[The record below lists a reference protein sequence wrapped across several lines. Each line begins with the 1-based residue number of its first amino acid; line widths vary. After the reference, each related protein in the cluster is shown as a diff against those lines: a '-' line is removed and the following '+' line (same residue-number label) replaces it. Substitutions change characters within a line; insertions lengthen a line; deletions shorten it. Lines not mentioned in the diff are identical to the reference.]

1 MASLIFK
8 WLKSE
13 NTSSPESRELAT
25 KTREAFGMSSR
36 DYRRA
41 LSDGRK
47 YIDIV
52 ERKMSSNNWQAID
65 YERVPSKANLIYKNA
80 FMKHDPERRQDYLDG
95 LTSGEAKINSS
106 AAFPHDIVHKYNIS
120 HYNWECVPE
129 KIEEDTVLEEMWKAL
144 PDFVN
149 GNGNTIVVADGSGS
163 MVTPIGKD
171 TSVTALEVAN
181 ALAIYFAQHQEG
193 PFKNK
198 YITFSHTPKFVNVG
212 HPTLRENLVEASN
225 HCEISNTNIEAVFN
239 MVLKTAVDN
248 KLHQEEIPNILII
261 SDMQFDDAVC
271 SYASKWG
278 IRDTLFETIAK
289 KYASHG
295 YEPPKL
301 IFWNLNNYGRSKN
314 VPVTYNK
321 NGVILVSGYS
331 PAICKMVL
339 SNKTDP
345 YEAMVDT
352 LNSERYQMVEDAF
365 NKAG

>member
-13 NTSSPESRELAT
+13 NTSSSESRELAT
-25 KTREAFGMSSR
+25 KTRKAFGMTSR

-41 LSDGRK
+41 LTDGRK

-65 YERVPSKANLIYKNA
+65 YEKVPSKANLIYKNA
-80 FMKHDPERRQDYLDG
+80 FLKHDSERRQAYLDA

-106 AAFPHDIVHKYNIS
+106 ASFPHDIVHKYAFTYRFSRN
-120 HYNWECVPE
+120 VLA
-129 KIEEDTVLEEMWKAL
+129 EDTTLEEMWKAL

-163 MVTPIGKD
+163 MMCNIDPK
-171 TSVTALEVAN
+171 TSTTALEVAN
-181 ALAIYFAQHQEG
+181 ALAIYFAQHQDG

-198 YITFSHTPKFVNVG
+198 YITFSSRPQYVNVG
-212 HPTLRENLVEASN
+212 YPTLWENLVEAYK
-225 HCEISNTNIEAVFN
+225 HAEISNTNIEAVFD

-248 KLHQEEIPNILII
+248 KLRQEEIPNILIV
-261 SDMQFDDAVC
+261 SDMQFDGAVC
-271 SYASKWG
+271 CNSSNWG
-278 IRDTLFETIAK
+278 IPKTLFETIAD
-289 KYASHG
+289 KYASYG
-295 YEPPKL
+295 YKLPKL
-301 IFWNLNNYGRSKN
+301 IFWNLNTHGRSKN
-314 VPVTYNK
+314 VPVTQNE

-331 PAICKMVL
+331 AAICKMVL

-345 YEAMVDT
+345 YEAMVET
-352 LNSERYQMVEDAF
+352 LNSERYQAVEDAW
-365 NKAG
+365 NKAVS

>member
-25 KTREAFGMSSR
+25 KTRKAFGMTSR

-41 LSDGRK
+41 LTDGRK

-65 YERVPSKANLIYKNA
+65 YEKVPSKANLIYKNA
-80 FMKHDPERRQDYLDG
+80 FLKHDHERRLAYLDA
-95 LTSGEAKINSS
+95 LTTGEAKINSS
-106 AAFPHDIVHKYNIS
+106 ASFPHDIVHKYSFTYRFSRN
-120 HYNWECVPE
+120 VL
-129 KIEEDTVLEEMWKAL
+129 EEDTTLEEMWKAL

-163 MVTPIGKD
+163 MMCNIDLK
-171 TSVTALEVAN
+171 TSTTALEVAN
-181 ALAIYFAQHQEG
+181 ALAIYFAQHQDG

-198 YITFSHTPKFVNVG
+198 YITFSSRPQYVNVG
-212 HPTLRENLVEASN
+212 YPTLRENLVEAYKHSE
-225 HCEISNTNIEAVFN
+225 CSNTNIEAVFD

-248 KLHQEEIPNILII
+248 KLRQEEIPNILIV
-261 SDMQFDDAVC
+261 SDMQFDGAVC
-271 SYASKWG
+271 CNSSNWG
-278 IRDTLFETIAK
+278 IPKTLFETIAD
-289 KYASHG
+289 KYAS
-295 YEPPKL
+295 YNYTLPKL
-301 IFWNLNNYGRSKN
+301 IFWNLNTYGRSKN
-314 VPVTYNK
+314 APVTQNE

-331 PAICKMVL
+331 AAICKMVL

-345 YEAMVDT
+345 YEAMVET
-352 LNSERYQMVEDAF
+352 LNSERYHAVEDAW
-365 NKAG
+365 NKAVS

>member
-25 KTREAFGMSSR
+25 KTRKAFGMTSR

-41 LSDGRK
+41 LTDGRK

-65 YERVPSKANLIYKNA
+65 YEKVPSKANLIYKNA
-80 FMKHDPERRQDYLDG
+80 FLKHDSERRQAYLDA

-106 AAFPHDIVHKYNIS
+106 ASFPHDIVHKYVSTFRFSRNIL
-120 HYNWECVPE
+120 
-129 KIEEDTVLEEMWKAL
+129 EEDTTFEEMWKAL

-163 MVTPIGKD
+163 MMCNIDPK
-171 TSVTALEVAN
+171 TSTTALEVAN
-181 ALAIYFAQHQEG
+181 ALAIYFAQHQDG

-198 YITFSHTPKFVNVG
+198 YITFSSRPQYVNLSY
-212 HPTLRENLVEASN
+212 PTLRENLIEALN
-225 HCEISNTNIEAVFN
+225 HNECSNTNIEAVFD

-248 KLHQEEIPNILII
+248 KLRQEEIPNILIV
-261 SDMQFDDAVC
+261 SDMQFDGAVC
-271 SYASKWG
+271 CNSSNWG
-278 IRDTLFETIAK
+278 IPKTLFETIAD

-295 YEPPKL
+295 YKLPKL
-301 IFWNLNNYGRSKN
+301 IFWNLNTHGRSKN
-314 VPVTYNK
+314 VPVTQNE

-331 PAICKMVL
+331 AAICKMVL

-345 YEAMVDT
+345 YEAMVET
-352 LNSERYQMVEDAF
+352 LNSERYQAVEDAW
-365 NKAG
+365 NKAVS

>member
-25 KTREAFGMSSR
+25 KTRKAFGMTSR

-41 LSDGRK
+41 LTDGRK

-65 YERVPSKANLIYKNA
+65 YEKVPSKANLIYKNA
-80 FMKHDPERRQDYLDG
+80 FLKHDSERRQAYLDA
-95 LTSGEAKINSS
+95 LTTGEAKINSS
-106 AAFPHDIVHKYNIS
+106 ASFPHDIVHKYVSTFHFSRNILD
-120 HYNWECVPE
+120 
-129 KIEEDTVLEEMWKAL
+129 EDTALEEMWKAL

-163 MVTPIGKD
+163 MMCNIDPK
-171 TSVTALEVAN
+171 TSTTALEVAN
-181 ALAIYFAQHQEG
+181 ALAIYFAQHQDG

-198 YITFSHTPKFVNVG
+198 YITFSSRPQYVNVG
-212 HPTLRENLVEASN
+212 YPTLRENLIEALN
-225 HCEISNTNIEAVFN
+225 HNECSNTNIETVFD

-248 KLHQEEIPNILII
+248 KLRQEEIPNILIV
-261 SDMQFDDAVC
+261 SDMQFDGAVC
-271 SYASKWG
+271 CNDSKWS
-278 IRDTLFETIAK
+278 IPDTLFETIAK
-289 KYASHG
+289 KYASYG
-295 YEPPKL
+295 YKLLPKL
-301 IFWNLNNYGRSKN
+301 IFWNLNTHGRSKN
-314 VPVTYNK
+314 VPVTQNE

-331 PAICKMVL
+331 AAICKMVL

-345 YEAMVDT
+345 YEAMVET
-352 LNSERYQMVEDAF
+352 LNSERYQAVEDAWE
-365 NKAG
+365 KAVS

>member
-25 KTREAFGMSSR
+25 KTRKAFGMTSR

-41 LSDGRK
+41 LTDGRK

-65 YERVPSKANLIYKNA
+65 YEKVPSKANLIYKNA
-80 FMKHDPERRQDYLDG
+80 FLKHDSERRQAYLDA
-95 LTSGEAKINSS
+95 LTTGEAKINSS
-106 AAFPHDIVHKYNIS
+106 ASFPHDIVHKYASTFIYGRS
-120 HYNWECVPE
+120 FP
-129 KIEEDTVLEEMWKAL
+129 EEDTTLEEMWKAL

-163 MVTPIGKD
+163 MMCNIDPK
-171 TSVTALEVAN
+171 TSTTALEVAN
-181 ALAIYFAQHQEG
+181 ALAIYFAQHQDG

-198 YITFSHTPKFVNVG
+198 YITFSSRPQYVNVG
-212 HPTLRENLVEASN
+212 YPTLRENLIEAFK
-225 HCEISNTNIEAVFN
+225 HDECSNTNIEAVFD

-248 KLHQEEIPNILII
+248 KLRQKEIPNILII
-261 SDMQFDDAVC
+261 SDMQFDRAVC
-271 SYASKWG
+271 CNSYNW
-278 IRDTLFETIAK
+278 IPDTLFETIAK
-289 KYASHG
+289 KYASRG
-295 YEPPKL
+295 YSLPKL
-301 IFWNLNNYGRSKN
+301 IFWNLNTYGCSKSI
-314 VPVTYNK
+314 PVTQNT

-331 PAICKMVL
+331 AATCKMVL

-345 YEAMVDT
+345 YEAMVET
-352 LNSERYQMVEDAF
+352 LNSERYQAVKDVWK
-365 NKAG
+365 KAVG

>member
-25 KTREAFGMSSR
+25 KTRKAFGMTSR

-41 LSDGRK
+41 LTDGRK

-65 YERVPSKANLIYKNA
+65 YEKVPSKANLIYKNA
-80 FMKHDPERRQDYLDG
+80 FLKHDSERRQAYLDA
-95 LTSGEAKINSS
+95 LTTGEAKINSS
-106 AAFPHDIVHKYNIS
+106 ASFPHDIVHKYVSTFRFSRNIL
-120 HYNWECVPE
+120 
-129 KIEEDTVLEEMWKAL
+129 EEDTTFEEMWKAL

-163 MVTPIGKD
+163 MMCNIDPK
-171 TSVTALEVAN
+171 TSTTALEVAN
-181 ALAIYFAQHQEG
+181 ALAIYFAQHQDG

-198 YITFSHTPKFVNVG
+198 YITFSSRPQYVNVG
-212 HPTLRENLVEASN
+212 YPTLRENLIEALKHSE
-225 HCEISNTNIEAVFN
+225 CANTNIEAVFD

-248 KLHQEEIPNILII
+248 KLRQEEIPNILVV
-261 SDMQFDDAVC
+261 SDMQFDGAVC
-271 SYASKWG
+271 CNSSNWSVP
-278 IRDTLFETIAK
+278 DTLFKTIAD
-289 KYASHG
+289 KYASYG
-295 YEPPKL
+295 YKLLPKL
-301 IFWNLNNYGRSKN
+301 IFWNLNTHGRSKN
-314 VPVTYNK
+314 VPVTQNE

-331 PAICKMVL
+331 AAICKMVL

-345 YEAMVDT
+345 YEAMVET
-352 LNSERYQMVEDAF
+352 LNSERYQAIEDAW
-365 NKAG
+365 NKTVS

>member
-13 NTSSPESRELAT
+13 NTSSAESRELAT
-25 KTREAFGMSSR
+25 KTRKAFGMTSR

-41 LSDGRK
+41 LTDGRK

-65 YERVPSKANLIYKNA
+65 YEKVPSKANLIYKNA
-80 FMKHDPERRQDYLDG
+80 FLKHDSERRQAYLDA

-106 AAFPHDIVHKYNIS
+106 ASFPHDIAHKYFSEGYYKSAIRN
-120 HYNWECVPE
+120 
-129 KIEEDTVLEEMWKAL
+129 EDTTLEEMWKAL

-163 MVTPIGKD
+163 MTCNIDPK
-171 TSVTALEVAN
+171 TSTTALEVAN
-181 ALAIYFAQHQEG
+181 ALAIYFAQHQDG

-198 YITFSHTPKFVNVG
+198 YITFSSRPQYVNLSY
-212 HPTLRENLVEASN
+212 PTLRENLIEAYKHAECST
-225 HCEISNTNIEAVFN
+225 TNIEAVFD

-248 KLHQEEIPNILII
+248 KLRQEEIPNILIV
-261 SDMQFDDAVC
+261 SDMQFDGAVC
-271 SYASKWG
+271 CNDSKWS
-278 IRDTLFETIAK
+278 IPKTLFETIAD
-289 KYASHG
+289 KYAS
-295 YEPPKL
+295 YNYTLPKL
-301 IFWNLNNYGRSKN
+301 IFWNLNTYGRSKN
-314 VPVTYNK
+314 VPVTQNE

-331 PAICKMVL
+331 AAICKMVL

-345 YEAMVDT
+345 YEAMVET
-352 LNSERYQMVEDAF
+352 LNSERYQAVEDAW
-365 NKAG
+365 NKAVS

>member
-25 KTREAFGMSSR
+25 KTRKAFGMTSR

-41 LSDGRK
+41 LTDGRK

-65 YERVPSKANLIYKNA
+65 YEKVPSKANLIYKNA
-80 FMKHDPERRQDYLDG
+80 FLKHDSERRQAYLDA
-95 LTSGEAKINSS
+95 LTTGEAKINSS
-106 AAFPHDIVHKYNIS
+106 ASFPHDIVHKYVSTFRFSRNILD
-120 HYNWECVPE
+120 
-129 KIEEDTVLEEMWKAL
+129 EDTALEEMWKAL

-163 MVTPIGKD
+163 MMCNIDPK
-171 TSVTALEVAN
+171 TSTTALEVAN
-181 ALAIYFAQHQEG
+181 ALAIYFAQHQDG

-198 YITFSHTPKFVNVG
+198 YITFSSRPKYVNVSY
-212 HPTLRENLVEASN
+212 PTLRENLIEALN
-225 HCEISNTNIEAVFN
+225 HDECSNTNIEAVFD

-248 KLHQEEIPNILII
+248 KLRREEIPNILIV
-261 SDMQFDDAVC
+261 SDMQFDGAVC
-271 SYASKWG
+271 CNDSKWG
-278 IRDTLFETIAK
+278 IPKTLFETIAD
-289 KYASHG
+289 KYAS
-295 YEPPKL
+295 YNYALPKL
-301 IFWNLNNYGRSKN
+301 IFWNLNTHGRSKN
-314 VPVTYNK
+314 VPVTQNE

-331 PAICKMVL
+331 AAICKMVL

-345 YEAMVDT
+345 YEAMVET
-352 LNSERYQMVEDAF
+352 LNSERYQAVEDAWE
-365 NKAG
+365 KAVS